1 MDNHSEMFRRRFLVC
16 LVLTVPVLV
25 FSPFVQELIGFSAP
39 QFAGSFLILPV
50 SATAVFALGGVPFLR
65 MARGELESRAP
76 GMMSLIALAVVVS
89 FGYSLGGLYLS
100 AGSSFFWELVTL
112 VDVMLLGHWIEGRS
126 VAKASSALDELAELQ
141 PDTAELVTGRGTEE
155 VEVSSLSEGDKVLLR
170 PGDRIPVDG
179 TVFEG
184 ESSVDE
190 SMVTGESERVDKS
203 AGDEVVGGT
212 VNGSGSLRFEVTATG
227 EDTAISGMMRMVEEA
242 QDSRSR
248 GQLLAD
254 RAAGYL
260 FYVAVGSGLLTGVG
274 WTYTQGFN
282 STVVERV
289 VTVLVT
295 ACPHALGLAVP
306 LVVAVSTSLAARDG
320 ILVRNRDA
328 MERAREVDT
337 VVFDKTGTL
346 TQGDMRVSKVS
357 SLDLDGDRAVSLAAA
372 VEQNSE
378 HPISEA
384 IRTEAEERDL
394 GVLESSGFEALEG
407 KGVRAEVDGQ
417 TLHVGGPNL
426 AEELDIEIPGDLDP
440 EMYSD
445 RGVETLVYLF
455 RGGEALASF
464 RIGDTV
470 KQGARNAVESLQS
483 RGVSVAMLTGD
494 SEDVAE
500 SLARELGV
508 DNWRSEVLPG
518 DKKKRL
524 EELSEGGVTAMV
536 GDGVND
542 APALA
547 AADIGIAI
555 GSGTD
560 VAVET
565 GDIVL
570 MNSDPRDVVEVVELS
585 ETFRR
590 KLVQNLFWATSYNA
604 FAIPAAAGVLA
615 PVGIVLQPAVGALI
629 MSLST
634 IVVAV
639 NARLTSFE

>member
-1 MDNHSEMFRRRFLVC
+1 MFRRRFLVC

-65 MARGELESRAP
+65 MARGELESREP
-76 GMMSLIALAVVVS
+76 GMMSLIALAIVVS
-89 FGYSLGGLYLS
+89 FGYSLAGLYLD

-141 PDTAELVTGRGTEE
+141 PDTAELVTGSGTEE
-155 VEVSSLSEGDKVLLR
+155 VKVSRLEEGDTVLVR

-179 TVFEG
+179 TVVEG

-190 SMVTGESERVDKS
+190 SMLTGESERADKS
-203 AGDEVVGGT
+203 VDDELVGGT

-227 EDTAISGMMRMVEEA
+227 EDTAISGMMRMVEDA

-260 FYVAVGSGLLTGVG
+260 FYIAVGSGLLTGVG
-274 WTYTQGFN
+274 WTYAQGFN

-320 ILVRNRDA
+320 ILVRNRGA
-328 MERAREVDT
+328 MERAREIDT

-357 SLDLDGDRAVSLAAA
+357 SLDLGGDRAVSLAAA
-372 VEQNSE
+372 AEQNSE

-394 GVLESSGFEALEG
+394 GVPESSSFEALEG

-426 AEELDIEIPGDLDP
+426 ADELDIEIPDNLNP
-440 EMYSD
+440 EMHSKG
-445 RGVETLVYLF
+445 GVETLVYLF
-455 RGGEALASF
+455 REGKVLASF

-470 KQGARNAVESLQS
+470 KHGARNAVESLQG

-500 SLARELGV
+500 SVARELGV

-524 EELSEGGVTAMV
+524 EELSEGGMTAMV

-547 AADIGIAI
+547 ASDIGIAI

-565 GDIVL
+565 GNIVL
-570 MNSDPRDVVEVVELS
+570 MNSDPRGVVEVLELS

-590 KLVQNLFWATSYNA
+590 KLVQNLFWATGYNA

-634 IVVAV
+634 IVVAA
-639 NARLTSFE
+639 NARLTSLE

>member
-65 MARGELESRAP
+65 MARGELESREP

-89 FGYSLGGLYLS
+89 FGYSLAGLYLG

-126 VAKASSALDELAELQ
+126 VAKASSALNELAELQ
-141 PDTAELVTGRGTEE
+141 PDTAELVTDSGTEE
-155 VEVSSLSEGDKVLLR
+155 VEVSSLEEGDTVLMR

-179 TVFEG
+179 TVVEG

-212 VNGSGSLRFEVTATG
+212 VNGSGGLRFEVTATG

-260 FYVAVGSGLLTGVG
+260 FYIAVGSGLLTGVG
-274 WTYTQGFN
+274 WTYAQGFN

-306 LVVAVSTSLAARDG
+306 LVVAVSTSLAATKG

-372 VEQNSE
+372 VERSSE
-378 HPISEA
+378 HPISDA
-384 IRTEAEERDL
+384 IRAEAEERDL
-394 GVLESSGFEALEG
+394 GAPESSSFEALEG

-426 AEELDIEIPGDLDP
+426 ADELDIEIPGDLNP
-440 EMYSD
+440 EMHSK
-445 RGVETLVYLF
+445 GGLETRVYLF
-455 RGGEALASF
+455 REGEALASF
-464 RIGDTV
+464 RIGDAV
-470 KQGARNAVESLQS
+470 KQGARNAVESLQG
-483 RGVSVAMLTGD
+483 RDVGVAMLTGD

-500 SLARELGV
+500 SVARELGV

-570 MNSDPRDVVEVVELS
+570 MNSDPRGVVEVLELS
-585 ETFRR
+585 ETFHR
-590 KLVQNLFWATSYNA
+590 KLVQNLFWATGYNA

-615 PVGIVLQPAVGALI
+615 PVGIVLQPAVGALV

-639 NARLTSFE
+639 NARLTSLE